1 MALCTGE
8 EFLTLL
14 HHVSCV
20 HDQGYA
26 MGSREICVSY
36 PSKDKK
42 WYETETYKNLGF
54 GVGGEYLGA
63 NLAETT
69 TVRCSLH
76 IM

>member
-1 MALCTGE
+1 
-8 EFLTLL
+8 
-14 HHVSCV
+14 
-20 HDQGYA
+20 

-42 WYETETYKNLGF
+42 WYETETYTNLGF

>member
-1 MALCTGE
+1 
-8 EFLTLL
+8 
-14 HHVSCV
+14 
-20 HDQGYA
+20 
-26 MGSREICVSY
+26 MGSKDICVSY

-42 WYETETYKNLGF
+42 WYETINLGF